1 MVQLSHNSNTFE
13 KRDFPIILVCDGVN
27 GPANI
32 GSLFRIAEAFGVS
45 EIVLGN
51 AIVDLN
57 SARMKRTSREAHT
70 KVPHSVS
77 EDLFATLLHLRE
89 GGYKLISLEISDDS
103 SRLEDF
109 KWNQKDKIALVLGN
123 EANGISEEILKE
135 SDAVLHI
142 ELFGTNSSINVA
154 QGTAIA
160 LYQLTKSRQ

>member
-13 KRDFPIILVCDGVN
+13 KRDFPVVIVCDGVN

-45 EIVLGN
+45 EIVFGN
-51 AIVDLN
+51 TSVN
-57 SARMKRTSREAHT
+57 FTSARMKRTSREAHI
-70 KVPHSVS
+70 KIPHSVT

-109 KWNQKDKIALVLGN
+109 KWNQKDKLALILGN
-123 EANGISEEILKE
+123 EANGISNKIENLVDSKLSIPQYGNKATE
-135 SDAVLHI
+135 SL
-142 ELFGTNSSINVA
+142 NVA
-154 QGTAIA
+154 TATAIF
-160 LYQLTKSRQ
+160 LNEIRRP